1 MMIKR
6 LLRPPYR
13 FLRTVLKLNII
24 ATLRVNFSLLSLREA
39 IKFPVYVYGKTF
51 IHSLK
56 GKIVFNSPIH
66 SGMLRLGFKYV
77 DLHPLSFTSNVLWI
91 DGTVK
96 CCGVVLFA
104 GGVNLLVPREEA
116 VIEMGENV
124 QIGSGTRLC
133 ARKAI
138 RIGAYTQITMNCTV
152 MDTNLHYV
160 KNIDTGVVHR
170 SDGEI
175 HIILLD

>member
-77 DLHPLSFTSNVLWI
+77 DLHPLSFTSNRWYGKMLWSSAF
-91 DGTVK
+91 
-96 CCGVVLFA
+96 CG
-104 GGVNLLVPREEA
+104 R
-116 VIEMGENV
+116 GE
-124 QIGSGTRLC
+124 S
-133 ARKAI
+133 ARP
-138 RIGAYTQITMNCTV
+138 
-152 MDTNLHYV
+152 
-160 KNIDTGVVHR
+160 
-170 SDGEI
+170 S
-175 HIILLD
+175 

>member
-116 VIEMGENV
+116 VIEMGEKCPDWK
-124 QIGSGTRLC
+124 R
-133 ARKAI
+133 
-138 RIGAYTQITMNCTV
+138 
-152 MDTNLHYV
+152 H
-160 KNIDTGVVHR
+160 
-170 SDGEI
+170 EI
-175 HIILLD
+175 MCPQGYQDWSLYADNDELYGYGY

>member
-56 GKIVFNSPIH
+56 GKLYLIVQYI
-66 SGMLRLGFKYV
+66 V
-77 DLHPLSFTSNVLWI
+77 E
-91 DGTVK
+91 
-96 CCGVVLFA
+96 C
-104 GGVNLLVPREEA
+104 
-116 VIEMGENV
+116 
-124 QIGSGTRLC
+124 
-133 ARKAI
+133 
-138 RIGAYTQITMNCTV
+138 
-152 MDTNLHYV
+152 
-160 KNIDTGVVHR
+160 
-170 SDGEI
+170 
-175 HIILLD
+175 